1 MGVSIFKPAKKARTW
16 QTAPL
21 GKELWQS
28 AEQDTVSKAV
38 DATEGDATHS
48 QKGK

>member
-1 MGVSIFKPAKKARTW
+1 MGVSIFKSGGKKRGQGKLRRQARNYGN
-16 QTAPL
+16 QP
-21 GKELWQS
+21 
-28 AEQDTVSKAV
+28 QDTVAKAV